1 MKITKLGMALLALAN
16 MSAIAAPV
24 AYEAGDWLVRGRVI
38 NVNPNA
44 DSGTLAI
51 NGVDQ
56 GTKGVDVDADTVPEL
71 DITYMLSANWG
82 VELILG
88 YSQHTVTGEQ
98 SWVSLGD
105 VIETKVLPPTLTLQY
120 HFMPDASIRP
130 YVGAGLNYTYFF
142 DEKVVGEMLP
152 AANAKVKLDSSFG
165 FAVQAGV
172 DIALDDQW
180 FVNLDVKYIDIDT
193 TATFT
198 NSAVGGA
205 QIDANIDPLVWGIGI
220 GRKF

>member
-142 DEKVVGEMLP
+142 DEKVVGEVLP